1 MPDEWRLTM
10 NETNVSTNPQKD
22 DTVEI
27 NLWEIAL
34 YLFHW
39 LWLLAVAGL
48 VTGAIAFSY
57 SAFIL
62 TPMYTSTTKV
72 YILSKQGNDDKMTY
86 SDTQLAN
93 NITKD
98 FKEMIKSRTVVETVI
113 RDLNLSESYGS
124 LSGRI
129 SVSNATDTRVVGIS
143 VKDADPKKA
152 QMLANSI
159 RDVAAEHI
167 REVMDL
173 EAVNVVDEANLPE
186 APSEPSKKKY
196 TLIGFL
202 IGVVACAAVLI
213 LRFYLDDSIKSSD
226 DIEKYLGLSTLA
238 SIPVFE
244 SEEDAKKKKKKTQK
258 HQHESQ
264 QQAEA

>member
-1 MPDEWRLTM
+1 M
-10 NETNVSTNPQKD
+10 NEDIQTRQKD

-48 VTGAIAFSY
+48 VAGAIAFSY

-93 NITKD
+93 YITKD
-98 FKEMIKSRTVVETVI
+98 FKEMVKSRTVIETVI
-113 RDLNLSESYGS
+113 SNLNLNESYGS

-152 QMLANSI
+152 QMLANAI

-173 EAVNVVDEANLPE
+173 EAVNVVDEANLPTS
-186 APSEPSKKKY
+186 PSEPSKKKY
-196 TLIGFL
+196 TLIGVL
-202 IGVVACAAVLI
+202 IGVVICAGVLI

-244 SEEDAKKKKKKTQK
+244 SEEDAKKKKKKVRK
-258 HQHESQ
+258 Q
-264 QQAEA
+264 QQKEA

>member
-1 MPDEWRLTM
+1 M
-10 NETNVSTNPQKD
+10 NEANVSTNPQKD

-48 VTGAIAFSY
+48 VAGAIAFSY

-72 YILSKQGNDDKMTY
+72 YILSKQGNDDKVTL

-124 LSGRI
+124 LAGRI

-159 RDVAAEHI
+159 RDVAGNHI

-186 APSEPSKKKY
+186 SPSEPSKKKY

-202 IGVVACAAVLI
+202 IGVVASAAVLI

-244 SEEDAKKKKKKTQK
+244 SEEDAKKKKKKK
-258 HQHESQ
+258 SRNHQHEPQ
-264 QQAEA
+264 QQAEV

>member
-1 MPDEWRLTM
+1 M
-10 NETNVSTNPQKD
+10 NEDIQTRQKD

-48 VTGAIAFSY
+48 VAGAIAFSY

-98 FKEMIKSRTVVETVI
+98 FKEMIKSRTVVERVI
-113 RDLNLSESYGS
+113 QELNLNESYGS

-152 QMLANSI
+152 QLLTNAI

-173 EAVNVVDEANLPE
+173 EAVNVVDEANLPTS
-186 APSEPSKKKY
+186 PSEPSKKKY
-196 TLIGFL
+196 TLIGVL
-202 IGVVACAAVLI
+202 IGVVLCAGVLI

-244 SEEDAKKKKKKTQK
+244 SEEDAKKKKKKEK
-258 HQHESQ
+258 IKKQ

>member
-1 MPDEWRLTM
+1 M
-10 NETNVSTNPQKD
+10 NELNVTAKPQND
-22 DTVEI
+22 ETVEI

-39 LWLLAVAGL
+39 LWLLAVVGL
-48 VTGAIAFSY
+48 VTAAIAFSY

-62 TPMYTSTTKV
+62 TPMYSSTTRV
-72 YILSKQGNDDKMTY
+72 YILSKQGSDDNKMTY

-98 FKEMIKSRTVVETVI
+98 FKEMIKSRTVVERVI
-113 RDLNLSESYGS
+113 TNLNLSESYNS

-129 SVSNATDTRVVGIS
+129 TVSNATDTRVVGIT
-143 VKDADPKKA
+143 VKDADPKRA
-152 QMLANSI
+152 QMLANAI

-173 EAVNVVDEANLPE
+173 EAVNIVDDANLPDS
-186 APSEPSKKKY
+186 PSEPSKRKY

-202 IGVVACAAVLI
+202 IGVVGCAAVLI
-213 LRFYLDDSIKSSD
+213 LRFYLDDSIKTSE

-244 SEEDAKKKKKKTQK
+244 SEDDGKKKKSKKSK
-258 HQHESQ
+258 K
-264 QQAEA
+264 

>member
-1 MPDEWRLTM
+1 M
-10 NETNVSTNPQKD
+10 NELNVTAKPQND
-22 DTVEI
+22 ETVEI

-39 LWLLAVAGL
+39 LWLLAVVGL
-48 VTGAIAFSY
+48 VTAAIAFSY

-62 TPMYTSTTKV
+62 TPMYSSTTRV
-72 YILSKQGNDDKMTY
+72 YILSKQGNDDNKMTY

-98 FKEMIKSRTVVETVI
+98 FKEMIKSRTVVERVI
-113 RDLNLSESYGS
+113 TNLNLNESYNS

-129 SVSNATDTRVVGIS
+129 TVSNATDTRVVGIT
-143 VKDADPKKA
+143 VKDADPKRA
-152 QMLANSI
+152 QMLANAI

-173 EAVNVVDEANLPE
+173 EAVNIVDDANLPDS
-186 APSEPSKKKY
+186 PSEPSKRKY

-202 IGVVACAAVLI
+202 IGVVGCAAVLI
-213 LRFYLDDSIKSSD
+213 LRFYLDDSIKTSE

-244 SEEDAKKKKKKTQK
+244 SEDDGKKKKKKKTK
-258 HQHESQ
+258 K
-264 QQAEA
+264 

>member
-1 MPDEWRLTM
+1 M
-10 NETNVSTNPQKD
+10 NELNVTAKPQND
-22 DTVEI
+22 ETVEI

-39 LWLLAVAGL
+39 LWLLAVVGL
-48 VTGAIAFSY
+48 VTAAIAFSY

-62 TPMYTSTTKV
+62 TPMYSSTTRV
-72 YILSKQGNDDKMTY
+72 YILSKQGNDDNKMTY

-98 FKEMIKSRTVVETVI
+98 FKEMIKSRTVVERVI
-113 RDLNLSESYGS
+113 TNLNLSESYNS

-129 SVSNATDTRVVGIS
+129 TVSNATDTRVVGIT
-143 VKDADPKKA
+143 VKDADPKRA
-152 QMLANSI
+152 QMLANAI

-173 EAVNVVDEANLPE
+173 EAVNIVDDANLPDS
-186 APSEPSKKKY
+186 PSEPSKRKY

-202 IGVVACAAVLI
+202 IGVVGCAAVLI
-213 LRFYLDDSIKSSD
+213 LRFYLDDSIKTSE

-244 SEEDAKKKKKKTQK
+244 SEDDGKKKKKKK
-258 HQHESQ
+258 SKK
-264 QQAEA
+264 

>member
-1 MPDEWRLTM
+1 M
-10 NETNVSTNPQKD
+10 NEANVSTNPQKD

-48 VTGAIAFSY
+48 VAGAIAFSY

-186 APSEPSKKKY
+186 SPSEPSKKKY

-202 IGVVACAAVLI
+202 IGVVASAAVLI

-244 SEEDAKKKKKKTQK
+244 SEEDAKRKKKKKSRK
-258 HQHESQ
+258 QHEPQ

>member
-1 MPDEWRLTM
+1 M
-10 NETNVSTNPQKD
+10 NEDIQTRQKD

-48 VTGAIAFSY
+48 VAGAIAFSY

-98 FKEMIKSRTVVETVI
+98 FKEMIKSRTVVERVI
-113 RDLNLSESYGS
+113 QELNLNESYGS

-129 SVSNATDTRVVGIS
+129 SVSNATDTREVGIS

-152 QMLANSI
+152 QLLANAI

-173 EAVNVVDEANLPE
+173 EAVNVVDEANLPTS
-186 APSEPSKKKY
+186 PSEPSKKKY
-196 TLIGFL
+196 TLIGVL
-202 IGVVACAAVLI
+202 IGVVICAGVLI

-244 SEEDAKKKKKKTQK
+244 SEEDAKKKKKKARK
-258 HQHESQ
+258 Q
-264 QQAEA
+264 QQKEA

>member
-1 MPDEWRLTM
+1 M
-10 NETNVSTNPQKD
+10 NEQNVMAKPQND
-22 DTVEI
+22 DAVEI

-39 LWLLAVAGL
+39 LWLLAIVGL
-48 VTGAIAFSY
+48 VAAAIAFSY
-57 SAFIL
+57 SAFII

-72 YILSKQGNDDKMTY
+72 YILSKQGNEDSKMTY

-93 NITKD
+93 QLTKD
-98 FKEMIKSRTVVETVI
+98 FKEMIKSRTVVERVI
-113 RDLNLSESYGS
+113 NEMNLSESYGS
-124 LSGRI
+124 LAGRI

-143 VKDADPKKA
+143 VKDADPKRA
-152 QMLANSI
+152 QMLTNAI

-186 APSEPSKKKY
+186 KPSEPSKKKY

-202 IGVVACAAVLI
+202 IGIVGCAAVLI
-213 LRFYLDDSIKSSD
+213 LRFYLDDSIKTSE

-244 SEEDAKKKKKKTQK
+244 SEEDSKKKKKKKAKKQ
-258 HQHESQ
+258 
-264 QQAEA
+264 

>member
-1 MPDEWRLTM
+1 
-10 NETNVSTNPQKD
+10 
-22 DTVEI
+22 
-27 NLWEIAL
+27 
-34 YLFHW
+34 
-39 LWLLAVAGL
+39 
-48 VTGAIAFSY
+48 
-57 SAFIL
+57 
-62 TPMYTSTTKV
+62 
-72 YILSKQGNDDKMTY
+72 
-86 SDTQLAN
+86 
-93 NITKD
+93 
-98 FKEMIKSRTVVETVI
+98 MIKSRTVVETVI

-124 LSGRI
+124 LAGRI

-152 QMLANSI
+152 QMLANNI

-186 APSEPSKKKY
+186 NPSEPSKKKY

-202 IGVVACAAVLI
+202 IGFVVCAAVLI

-244 SEEDAKKKKKKTQK
+244 SEEDAKKKKKKSHK
-258 HQHESQ
+258 HQHEPQ
-264 QQAEA
+264 QQAEV

>member
-1 MPDEWRLTM
+1 M
-10 NETNVSTNPQKD
+10 NEANVSTNPQKD

-48 VTGAIAFSY
+48 VAGAIAFSY

-159 RDVAAEHI
+159 RDVAGEHI

-186 APSEPSKKKY
+186 SPSEPSKKKY

-202 IGVVACAAVLI
+202 IGVVASAAVLI

-244 SEEDAKKKKKKTQK
+244 SEEDAKRKKKKKSRK
-258 HQHESQ
+258 QHEPQ

>member
-1 MPDEWRLTM
+1 M
-10 NETNVSTNPQKD
+10 NEDFQTQKKD

-48 VTGAIAFSY
+48 VAGAIAFSY

-98 FKEMIKSRTVVETVI
+98 FKEMIKSRTVVERVI
-113 RDLNLSESYGS
+113 QELNLNESYGS
-124 LSGRI
+124 LAGRI

-152 QMLANSI
+152 QMLANAI

-173 EAVNVVDEANLPE
+173 EAVNVVDEANLPTS
-186 APSEPSKKKY
+186 PSEPSKKKY
-196 TLIGFL
+196 TLIGVL
-202 IGVVACAAVLI
+202 IGVVLCAGVLI

-244 SEEDAKKKKKKTQK
+244 SEEDAKKKKKKEK
-258 HQHESQ
+258 IKKQ

>member
-1 MPDEWRLTM
+1 M
-10 NETNVSTNPQKD
+10 NEANVSTNPQKD

-48 VTGAIAFSY
+48 VAGAIAFSY

-186 APSEPSKKKY
+186 SPSEPSKKKY

-202 IGVVACAAVLI
+202 IGVVVSAAVLI

-244 SEEDAKKKKKKTQK
+244 SEEDAKRKKKKKSRK
-258 HQHESQ
+258 QHEPQ

>member
-1 MPDEWRLTM
+1 M
-10 NETNVSTNPQKD
+10 NEANVSTNPQKD

-48 VTGAIAFSY
+48 VAGAIAFSY

-113 RDLNLSESYGS
+113 RDLNLSESYSS

-159 RDVAAEHI
+159 RDVAGDHI

-186 APSEPSKKKY
+186 SPSEPSKKKY

-202 IGVVACAAVLI
+202 IGVVASAAVLI

-244 SEEDAKKKKKKTQK
+244 SEEDAKRKKKKKSRK
-258 HQHESQ
+258 QHEPQ

>member
-1 MPDEWRLTM
+1 M
-10 NETNVSTNPQKD
+10 NEANVSTNPQKD

-86 SDTQLAN
+86 NDTMLAN

-159 RDVAAEHI
+159 RDVAGEHI

-186 APSEPSKKKY
+186 SPSEPSKKKY

-202 IGVVACAAVLI
+202 IGVVASAAVLI

-244 SEEDAKKKKKKTQK
+244 SEEDAKRKKKKKSRK
-258 HQHESQ
+258 QHEPQ

>member
-1 MPDEWRLTM
+1 MSEDIQT
-10 NETNVSTNPQKD
+10 TQKD

-27 NLWEIAL
+27 NLREIAL

-48 VTGAIAFSY
+48 VAGAIAFSY

-98 FKEMIKSRTVVETVI
+98 FKEMIKSRTVVERVI
-113 RDLNLSESYGS
+113 QELNLNESYGS

-152 QMLANSI
+152 QLLANAI

-173 EAVNVVDEANLPE
+173 EAVNVVDEANLPTS
-186 APSEPSKKKY
+186 PSEPSKKKY
-196 TLIGFL
+196 TLIGVL
-202 IGVVACAAVLI
+202 IGVVICAGVLI

-244 SEEDAKKKKKKTQK
+244 SEEDAKKKKKKARK
-258 HQHESQ
+258 Q
-264 QQAEA
+264 QQKEA

>member
-1 MPDEWRLTM
+1 M
-10 NETNVSTNPQKD
+10 NENTQTTQKD

-39 LWLLAVAGL
+39 LWLLIVAGL
-48 VTGAIAFSY
+48 VIAAIAFSY

-98 FKEMIKSRTVVETVI
+98 FKEMIKSRTVVERVI
-113 RDLNLSESYGS
+113 QELNLNESYSS

-143 VKDADPKKA
+143 VKDPDPKKA

-159 RDVAAEHI
+159 RDVSAEHI

-173 EAVNVVDEANLPE
+173 EAVNVVDEANLPTT
-186 APSEPSKKKY
+186 PSEPSRKKY

-202 IGVVACAAVLI
+202 IGVVVCAAVLI
-213 LRFYLDDSIKSSD
+213 LRFYLDDSIKSSE

-244 SEEDAKKKKKKTQK
+244 SEEDSKKKKKKRAKRQQQ
-258 HQHESQ
+258 HQQQ
-264 QQAEA
+264 QQA

>member
-1 MPDEWRLTM
+1 M
-10 NETNVSTNPQKD
+10 NEANVSTNPQKD

-48 VTGAIAFSY
+48 VAGAIAFSY

-186 APSEPSKKKY
+186 SPSEPSKKKY

-202 IGVVACAAVLI
+202 IVVVASAAVLI

-244 SEEDAKKKKKKTQK
+244 SEEDAKRKKKKKSRK
-258 HQHESQ
+258 QHEPQ

>member
-1 MPDEWRLTM
+1 M
-10 NETNVSTNPQKD
+10 NEANVSTNPQKD

-48 VTGAIAFSY
+48 VAGAIAFSY

-113 RDLNLSESYGS
+113 RDLNLSESYNS
-124 LSGRI
+124 LAGRI

-152 QMLANSI
+152 QMLANNI

-238 SIPVFE
+238 SIPLFE
-244 SEEDAKKKKKKTQK
+244 SEEDAKRKKKKKSRK
-258 HQHESQ
+258 QHEPQ

>member
-1 MPDEWRLTM
+1 M
-10 NETNVSTNPQKD
+10 NELNVTAKPQND
-22 DTVEI
+22 ETVEI

-39 LWLLAVAGL
+39 LWLLAVVGL
-48 VTGAIAFSY
+48 VTAAIAFSY

-62 TPMYTSTTKV
+62 TPMYSSTTRV
-72 YILSKQGNDDKMTY
+72 YILSKQGNDDNKMTY

-98 FKEMIKSRTVVETVI
+98 FKEMIKSRTVVERVI
-113 RDLNLSESYGS
+113 TNLNLSESYNS

-129 SVSNATDTRVVGIS
+129 AVSNATDTRVVGIT
-143 VKDADPKKA
+143 VKDADPKRA
-152 QMLANSI
+152 QMLANAI

-173 EAVNVVDEANLPE
+173 EAVNIVDDANLPDS
-186 APSEPSKKKY
+186 PSEPSKRKY

-202 IGVVACAAVLI
+202 IGVVGCAAVLI
-213 LRFYLDDSIKSSD
+213 LRFYLDDSIKTSE

-244 SEEDAKKKKKKTQK
+244 SEDDSKKKKKKK
-258 HQHESQ
+258 SKK
-264 QQAEA
+264 

>member
-1 MPDEWRLTM
+1 M
-10 NETNVSTNPQKD
+10 NEANVSTNPQKD

-48 VTGAIAFSY
+48 VAAAIAFSY

-159 RDVAAEHI
+159 RDVAGEHI

-186 APSEPSKKKY
+186 SPSEPSKKKY

-202 IGVVACAAVLI
+202 IGVVASAAVLI

-244 SEEDAKKKKKKTQK
+244 SEEDAKKKKKKK
-258 HQHESQ
+258 SRKQHEPQ

>member
-1 MPDEWRLTM
+1 M
-10 NETNVSTNPQKD
+10 NEMNTTTNQRND
-22 DTVEI
+22 DEVEI
-27 NLWEIAL
+27 NVWEIVL
-34 YLFHW
+34 YLLHW
-39 LWLLAVAGL
+39 FWLLAIAGL
-48 VTGAIAFSY
+48 VAAAIAFSY

-62 TPMYTSTTKV
+62 TPMYTSTTRV

-93 NITKD
+93 NLTKD
-98 FKEMIKSRTVVETVI
+98 FKEMIKSRTVVERVI
-113 RDLNLSESYGS
+113 QELNLSESYGS
-124 LSGRI
+124 LAGRI

-186 APSEPSKKKY
+186 KPSEPSKKKY

-202 IGVVACAAVLI
+202 VGFVICAGVLI
-213 LRFYLDDSIKSSD
+213 LRFYLDDSIKTSE

-244 SEEDAKKKKKKTQK
+244 SEEERAKKKKKKEK
-258 HQHESQ
+258 EKKSKN
-264 QQAEA
+264 

>member
-1 MPDEWRLTM
+1 M
-10 NETNVSTNPQKD
+10 NENNVAIQQNKKD
-22 DTVEI
+22 DEVEI

-39 LWLLAVAGL
+39 LWLLAIAGL
-48 VTGAIAFSY
+48 VAAAIAFSY

-62 TPMYTSTTKV
+62 TPMYSSTTKV
-72 YILSKQGNDDKMTY
+72 YILSKQGNDDSKITY

-93 NITKD
+93 QLTKD
-98 FKEMIKSRTVVETVI
+98 FKEMIKSRTVVERVI
-113 RDLNLSESYGS
+113 SELNLSESYNS
-124 LSGRI
+124 LAGRI
-129 SVSNATDTRVVGIS
+129 SVSNATDTRVVGIT
-143 VKDADPKKA
+143 VKDADPKRA
-152 QMLANSI
+152 QMLANAI
-159 RDVAAEHI
+159 RDVSAEHI

-173 EAVNVVDEANLPE
+173 EAVNVVDEANLPTS
-186 APSEPSKKKY
+186 PSEPSKKKY

-202 IGVVACAAVLI
+202 IGIVLCAGVLI

-244 SEEDAKKKKKKTQK
+244 TEDDEKKKKKKKVKKQ
-258 HQHESQ
+258 
-264 QQAEA
+264 